1 MLPINKQQKEVMLQM
16 LKDKMGSSQIIIMA
30 DYKGI
35 NVDAI
40 TKLRRRM
47 QESGSE
53 FKVAKNTIIKIA
65 ARELNLADADPYLE
79 GPTALAFGI
88 NDPVA
93 PAKVLYDF
101 IKEFKKLEVKGAI
114 LEGQVISAEQVKSL
128 ANLPSREVLLAQV
141 LGGMQAPMYGF
152 AGALQGLLR
161 NLVYVLDAVREK
173 RAGEATN

>member
-1 MLPINKQQKEVMLQM
+1 LSISKQEKEQMLQM
-16 LKDKMGSSQIIIMA
+16 LKEKIDSSQIIIMA

-47 QESGSE
+47 RESGSE
-53 FKVAKNTIIKIA
+53 LKVAKNTIIKIA
-65 ARELNLADADPYLE
+65 AEQLDLDGAKPYLE
-79 GPTALAFGI
+79 GPTALAFGP

-93 PAKVLYDF
+93 PAKVLFDF
-101 IKEFKKLEVKGAI
+101 IKEFKQLEVKAAV
-114 LEGQVISAEQVKSL
+114 LEGQIISADQVKAL

-152 AGALQGLLR
+152 AGVLQGLLR
-161 NLVYVLDAVREK
+161 NFVYVLDAVREK
-173 RAGEATN
+173 KAGEAAG